1 MKYPTSLCR
10 VLILLLTFF
19 LFFSPLI
26 SLAQTTTVGAGSYTN
41 TFPGVDEAARNS
53 FPSGTPQLSGN
64 ALGKPVPTNDWWSA
78 LIKVDHTNNL
88 FNYPMALK
96 TVNSGLVISYIPW
109 GVYDDQEP
117 VIVGVTGLNASKAT
131 VSDYSDWTVT
141 MDWNDGSHQIEA
153 TSGIAMPFLYFNKK
167 TEDEARITVNLGE
180 VTVSGEMLIVEN
192 ARNDGD
198 FVFYAP
204 AGSTWTQSGKT
215 YTSDLNGKDYWSMAM
230 IPLTASSIADVA
242 EEYKAYA
249 YVFPENTTTSWSYDE
264 ASGKVKTDF
273 VIETDIK
280 EGTATDMLIGLL
292 PHQWDNL
299 TETSAQPQGY
309 SYTSVR
315 GEIKTMAGNTF
326 SVENTFSGILPTL
339 PYLANYSDGF
349 SPAEMESKIA
359 QIENDQLAAWTDSY
373 NEGQVMNRLIQTARI
388 ADQTGNTEARD
399 KMVATIKE
407 RLEDWLTYESSEVA
421 FLFYYNSDW
430 SALLG
435 YPAGH
440 GQDSNINDHHF
451 HWGYFIHA
459 AAFMEQFEPG
469 WADEW
474 GEMINHLVRDAA
486 SPDRNDDKFPFLRN
500 FSPYAGHC
508 WANGFASFPQG
519 NDQESTSESMQ
530 FNSSLIHWGT
540 ITGNDEIRDLG
551 IYLYTTEQ
559 TAIEEYWFDMEERN
573 FKEDQQYSL
582 VSRVWGNSYD
592 NGTFW
597 TSDITASYVI
607 EMYPIHGGSFY
618 LGQNQDYVQK
628 IWEELKVNTGILGQD
643 DNPNLWHDIIW
654 QYLSFIDP
662 AEAIALYNDRPDR
675 TLKFGV
681 SDAQTYHWLHAMNA
695 MGTVKNE
702 LTADYPI
709 AAAFEKDGKVTY
721 VAHNYSDAPV
731 TVTFSDGYQL
741 TVPAMQMATSRDID
755 VSATLASDFSRAY
768 AGGSVNVTAT
778 IEGEGVTKVEF
789 IDGSNLVGTVTEGP
803 FEMKVA
809 NLGLGIHGIYARVY
823 IDEEF
828 KVTNTIRVQVGEQ
841 VPYLGS
847 PAAIP
852 GVIEAGNYDKYEG
865 GRGQGVSYVDV
876 DANNQGN
883 YREDEGVD
891 SEFITAEGATIGWVA
906 SGEWVEYTVNV
917 ADPGLYDLSFRYAS
931 GNDNGGGPFMIEL
944 DDQVVSDEISVGS
957 TSGWDKWQTANVTGL
972 PLAGGEHILR
982 LVFLNGEFNLG
993 KMTFELKGE
1002 LPYSQPVADAG
1013 DNILVV
1019 TPSTEASL
1027 DGSAST
1033 DPGEATLTYEWTQI
1047 YGPGTVTFS
1056 DNSIAA
1062 PQITGLEE
1070 GVYLISLE
1078 VSNGEYTDKDELYVI
1093 VSESESI
1100 APFVTIVSP
1109 ENGASYF
1116 DGKPVAISATA
1127 SDLDGTVT
1135 QVEFFVEGNSIGT
1148 DTDEPFG
1155 VTWMGG
1161 DIGTYAL
1168 TATATDNG
1176 GNTATSDAVSIEV
1189 KEAPS
1194 CEGDA
1199 PNGDFT
1205 YLFSDDLENPTI
1217 TFIPGVAGM
1226 GSPTCILYYATGAG
1240 AEFPG
1245 YNVTPNVPYTLNAPE
1260 GSTVY
1265 FYYTY
1270 SYPGQ
1275 GDRTTAGD
1283 ILSYQVGTCK
1293 ADEVPVTL
1301 AMSNATLS
1309 IDENSANGTVVG
1321 TVSADYTG
1329 TEALSYTIT
1338 SGNSAGAFALG
1349 AASGEI
1355 TVASSSE
1362 LDFETTTSYVLNV
1375 EVTDGTLTAAAA
1387 ITINVNDVMEGAS
1400 LTLANATM
1408 SIDENSADGTLVGTL
1423 NASYDGSGT
1432 LSYSITNGNSSGA
1445 FALNASNGQLTV
1457 ATSSE
1462 LDFETTATYSL
1473 SVRVTDGTVT
1483 DNATLTVNINDLE
1496 EIVTGF
1502 EDATVSG
1509 LEVYPNPVSNT
1520 LNMLISPHDRVVI
1533 QQVVDSQGRAV
1544 NVPHTAEEQIITFD
1558 FSKVGDGMYLIL
1570 LENMGK
1576 RYYMKVLKQ

>member
-1 MKYPTSLCR
+1 MSRPLGFCKTLLP
-10 VLILLLTFF
+10 ILLF
-19 LFFSPLI
+19 LQFYKPVTL
-26 SLAQTTTVGAGSYTN
+26 LAQTTTVGAGSYTN
-41 TFPGVDEAARNS
+41 TFPGVDEAGRNS

-96 TVNSGLVISYIPW
+96 TVNAGLVISYIPW

-117 VIVGVTGLNASKAT
+117 IIVGVTGLNASKAT

-141 MDWNDGSHQIEA
+141 MDWNDGTHQIEA

-230 IPLTASSIADVA
+230 IPLTATSITDVA

-249 YVFPENTTTSWSYDE
+249 YVFPENTATSWAYDE
-264 ASGKVKTDF
+264 ANGKVRTDF
-273 VIETDIK
+273 VIETDVK

-299 TETSAQPQGY
+299 TEDSAQPEGY
-309 SYTSVR
+309 SYASVR
-315 GEIKTMAGNTF
+315 GEIKAMAGNAF

-440 GQDSNINDHHF
+440 GQDGNINDHHF

-474 GEMINHLVRDAA
+474 GDMINHLVRDAA
-486 SPDRNDDKFPFLRN
+486 SPDRNDEKFPFLRN

-508 WANGFASFPQG
+508 WANGFATFPQG

-551 IYLYTTEQ
+551 IYLYTTEL

-721 VAHNYSDAPV
+721 VAHNYSEAPV

-741 TVPAMQMATSRDID
+741 TVPAMQIATSRDID
-755 VSATLASDFSRAY
+755 VSATLVSDFSRAY

-789 IDGSNLVGTVTEGP
+789 IDGSNLVGTVMEGP
-803 FEMKVA
+803 FEMKVS

-852 GVIEAGNYDKYEG
+852 GVIEPGNYDKYEG
-865 GRGQGVSYVDV
+865 GLGQGVSYVDV

-891 SEFITAEGATIGWVA
+891 SELITAEGATIGWVA
-906 SGEWVEYTVNV
+906 SGEWVEYTVDI

-931 GNDNGGGPFMIEL
+931 ANQNGGGPFMIEL
-944 DDQVVSDEISVGS
+944 DDEVVSDEISVAA
-957 TSGWDKWQTANVTGL
+957 TSGWDKWQTATVTGL

-1002 LPYSQPVADAG
+1002 LPYSQPVAVAG

-1019 TPSTEASL
+1019 TPDAEASL

-1033 DPGEATLTYEWTQI
+1033 DPGETTLTYEWTQI
-1047 YGPGTVTFS
+1047 YGPGAVTFS
-1056 DNSIAA
+1056 DNNIAS

-1093 VSESESI
+1093 VSDSESVV
-1100 APFVTIVSP
+1100 PFVSIVSP

-1116 DGKPVAISATA
+1116 EGKPVAISATA

-1135 QVEFFVEGNSIGT
+1135 QVEFFVGETSIGT

-1161 DIGTYAL
+1161 EIGTYEL
-1168 TATATDNG
+1168 TAMATDNG
-1176 GNTATSDAVSIEV
+1176 GNTATSNVVVVEV

-1245 YNVTPNVPYTLNAPE
+1245 YNVTPNVPFTLNASE

-1301 AMSNATLS
+1301 AMSNATMS

-1349 AASGEI
+1349 ATSGEI
-1355 TVASSSE
+1355 TVASSGE
-1362 LDFETTTSYVLNV
+1362 LDFETTTSYVLNL
-1375 EVTDGTLTAAAA
+1375 EVTDGTLTANAA
-1387 ITINVNDVMEGAS
+1387 ITINVNDVMEGAT

-1423 NASYDGSGT
+1423 NASYHGSGT

-1462 LDFETTATYSL
+1462 LDFEVTESFVL
-1473 SVRVTDGTVT
+1473 SVQVTDGTVT
-1483 DNATLTVNINDLE
+1483 DDATLTVNINDLE

-1502 EDATVSG
+1502 EDAIVSG

-1533 QQVVDSQGRAV
+1533 QQIVDSQGRAV
-1544 NVPHTAEEQIITFD
+1544 NVPYSAEEQVITFD

-1570 LENMGK
+1570 LENTGK